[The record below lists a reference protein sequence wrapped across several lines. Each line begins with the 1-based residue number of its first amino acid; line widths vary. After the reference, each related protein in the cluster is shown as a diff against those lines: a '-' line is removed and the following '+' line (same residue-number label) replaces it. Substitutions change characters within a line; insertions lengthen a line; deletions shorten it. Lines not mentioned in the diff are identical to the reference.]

1 MWCSPVENQLQ
12 PLQEADG
19 RLGWTVMAAFPR
31 RGHQWHEGA
40 IGGLDSD
47 VQLALGGSPISGWD
61 WIASG

>member
-1 MWCSPVENQLQ
+1 
-12 PLQEADG
+12 
-19 RLGWTVMAAFPR
+19 VMAAFPR